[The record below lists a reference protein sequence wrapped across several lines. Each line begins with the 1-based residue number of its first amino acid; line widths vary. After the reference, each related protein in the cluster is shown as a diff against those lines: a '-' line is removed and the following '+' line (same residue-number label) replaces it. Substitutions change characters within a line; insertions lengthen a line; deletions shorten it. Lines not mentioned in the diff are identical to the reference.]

1 MNRVLPVSPGISCI
15 EIKLGWDSR
24 PPVIPDISARE
35 ILPWQLTMFFLCT
48 PHTLWLAPLIY
59 KTINFDQF
67 SKG

>member
-35 ILPWQLTMFFLCT
+35 ILPWQTDDVFPLHSAHASACT
-48 PHTLWLAPLIY
+48 PYLQD
-59 KTINFDQF
+59 DQF
-67 SKG
+67 